1 MTDEMIKTDRV
12 ITQRQTETLNSL
24 LVRIIPASQDRSM
37 PAATDI
43 GFEEYVV
50 NIEPDFAAVL
60 SRALDYLEFVGG
72 SDMCF
77 AQLSDAAQQTA
88 IDQSKQKLDQFYS
101 ALTPIVFACYYQN
114 EKVLEGLG
122 LESRAPFPKGNEV
135 ELGDLSLL
143 DPVRARGPIWRQL
156 DEG

>member
-24 LVRIIPASQDRSM
+24 LGRIIPASKDRSM

-88 IDQSKQKLDQFYS
+88 IDQSNK
-101 ALTPIVFACYYQN
+101 
-114 EKVLEGLG
+114 
-122 LESRAPFPKGNEV
+122 
-135 ELGDLSLL
+135 SLINFIL
-143 DPVRARGPIWRQL
+143 H
-156 DEG
+156 

>member
-12 ITQRQTETLNSL
+12 ITQSQADTLAAL
-24 LVRIIPASQDRSM
+24 LSHIIPASQDGRM

-43 GFEEYVV
+43 EFESYVAS
-50 NIEPDFAAVL
+50 IEPNFAAEL
-60 SRALDYLEFVGG
+60 PSALDYLAFVAG
-72 SDMCF
+72 SKMRF
-77 AQLSDAAQQTA
+77 EALTDAAQQAA
-88 IDQSKQKLDQFYS
+88 IEQSQQKLNKFYS
-101 ALTPIVFACYYQN
+101 ILTPIVFACYYQN

-122 LESRAPFPKGNEV
+122 LESRAPFPKGNDV

-143 DPVRARGPIWRQL
+143 DPVRTRGLIWRQS